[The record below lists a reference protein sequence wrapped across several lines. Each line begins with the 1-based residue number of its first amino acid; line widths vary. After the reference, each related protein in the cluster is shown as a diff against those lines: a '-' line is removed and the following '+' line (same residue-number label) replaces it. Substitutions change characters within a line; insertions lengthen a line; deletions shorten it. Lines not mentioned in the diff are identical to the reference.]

1 MLCLQIAL
9 SHFATWRGN
18 VLFRKISR
26 AEVYRVHSIVLY
38 FPMCFFR
45 AGRKNF
51 TVFTTF
57 DFSTAFLL
65 SSQSIYSEIKPKCR
79 SVSLIAS
86 TFSGG
91 QG

>member
-9 SHFATWRGN
+9 SHFAAWRRN

-51 TVFTTF
+51 TVFTTL

-65 SSQSIYSEIKPKCR
+65 PSQSIYSEIKPKCR
-79 SVSLIAS
+79 SASLIAS